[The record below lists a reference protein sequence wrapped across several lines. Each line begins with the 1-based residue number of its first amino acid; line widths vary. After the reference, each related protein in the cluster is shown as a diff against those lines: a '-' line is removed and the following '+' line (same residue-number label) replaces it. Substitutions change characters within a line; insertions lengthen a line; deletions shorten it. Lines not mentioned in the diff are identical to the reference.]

1 MRRVELREFKAVTLA
16 KLMKLNEE
24 LKAKYPAKASRVD
37 ELTDMIVAKLTN
49 LRSYTMSDFLF
60 LLYAASKE
68 FPEFRQL
75 IPDEKTVEELLEED

>member
-1 MRRVELREFKAVTLA
+1 MRRVELREFKAITMS

-24 LKAKYPAKASRVD
+24 LKQKYPAKASRID

-60 LLYAASKE
+60 LIYAASKE
-68 FPEFRQL
+68 FPEFKELFPDPQEVEQL
-75 IPDEKTVEELLEED
+75 MKED

>member
-1 MRRVELREFKAVTLA
+1 MNLREFKAITLA
-16 KLMKLNEE
+16 KLMKLSEE
-24 LKAKYPAKASRVD
+24 LKAKYPQKASRID

-68 FPEFRQL
+68 FPEFKELFPDPKDLEQL
-75 IPDEKTVEELLEED
+75 LKED

>member
-1 MRRVELREFKAVTLA
+1 MELREFKAITMS
-16 KLMKLNEE
+16 KLMKLSEE
-24 LKAKYPAKASRVD
+24 LKQKYPSKAQRIG

-68 FPEFRQL
+68 FPEFKELFPDPKDLEQL
-75 IPDEKTVEELLEED
+75 LKED

>member
-1 MRRVELREFKAVTLA
+1 MELREFKSITLA

-24 LKAKYPAKASRVD
+24 LKQKYPSKAQRID
-37 ELTDMIVAKLTN
+37 ELTDMIVAKLQN

-68 FPEFRQL
+68 FPEFEELFPDPQEVEQL
-75 IPDEKTVEELLEED
+75 INED